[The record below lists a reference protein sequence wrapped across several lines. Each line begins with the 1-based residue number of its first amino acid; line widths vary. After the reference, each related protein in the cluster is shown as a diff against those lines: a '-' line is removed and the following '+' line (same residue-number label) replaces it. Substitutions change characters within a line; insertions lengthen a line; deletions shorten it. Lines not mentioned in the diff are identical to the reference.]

1 MRVIDREKKRASLD
15 TTNRLKAAHRSEN
28 SERAKVKNGLPVSL
42 REFARGVMGG
52 EGVLA
57 DYAKQWFEDKRRTE
71 HPKRARSKFV
81 VAERAQR
88 RWARRAKGNPK
99 GKKAK

>member
-1 MRVIDREKKRASLD
+1 MRVIDREKRRATLD
-15 TTNRLKAAHRSEN
+15 TTKRLKAAHRAGNE
-28 SERAKVKNGLPVSL
+28 ERAKDKLPPLPL
-42 REFARGVMGG
+42 REFARVSAAVGG
-52 EGVLA
+52 ELG
-57 DYAKQWFEDKRRTE
+57 DYAKQWFSDKRTTD

-81 VAERAQR
+81 LAERAQR